1 MNMYLKCGI
10 SLGLGFLCLYLATT
24 MGSKQQIVAYFLY
37 LVAFVNFYIG
47 VRDAMNIFRGK
58 K

>member
-1 MNMYLKCGI
+1 MNMYLKCLI
-10 SLGLGFLCLYLATT
+10 SLGLGGLCLYLATT
-24 MGSKQQIVAYFLY
+24 ISKDQQAVVYFLY

-47 VRDAMNIFRGK
+47 MRDLMSIFKSK

>member
-10 SLGLGFLCLYLATT
+10 SLGLGALCLYLATT
-24 MGSKQQIVAYFLY
+24 MGSQQQLVAYFLY

-47 VRDAMNIFRGK
+47 IRDGMNIFRGK